1 MSLIKPCHKVALF
14 AIALGM
20 QGGFITQ
27 PRAVTI
33 DFSAMLMPGT
43 CTLSLSQST
52 LPLGMIP
59 QHQLT
64 AGKLLNITPF
74 TLNVVAC
81 SGSDSSLTPMV
92 NITGEGMFHGGKWLF
107 RSSDS
112 VARGMGVMLT
122 RTDSPPSFIQA
133 EVKHDDDIPLAARG
147 STPRDQQMT
156 FYAGVTCGN
165 GSECTDLRAGELK
178 ARVLFNLVY
187 R

>member
-1 MSLIKPCHKVALF
+1 MAAP
-14 AIALGM
+14 
-20 QGGFITQ
+20 Q
-27 PRAVTI
+27 AVTI

-43 CTLSLSQST
+43 CTFSLSQST
-52 LPLGMIP
+52 LSLGTVT
-59 QHQLT
+59 HSQLI
-64 AGKLLNITPF
+64 AGKLLNIAPF

-112 VARGMGVMLT
+112 EASGMGVMLT
-122 RTDSPPSFIQA
+122 RTDSPPNYNQA
-133 EVKHDDDIPLAARG
+133 EVKHGDDIPLAARG
-147 STPRDQQMT
+147 SVPRDQQMT

-165 GSECTDLRAGELK
+165 GSECTTQGLGELK
-178 ARVLFNLVY
+178 ARVVFNLEY